1 MGLCTQLHGWP
12 QIPMELASILV
23 CGVGATG
30 DVPFQLVV
38 CWRSLES
45 LLNVGHWWAP
55 HPYLQR
61 TQSTLDTNVKS
72 DELRLQFHWS
82 G

>member
-1 MGLCTQLHGWP
+1 MGLCTQLHGWT

-23 CGVGATG
+23 CGVGAAG

-45 LLNVGHWWAP
+45 LLNVGHWVGTTP
-55 HPYLQR
+55 VPPENSVR
-61 TQSTLDTNVKS
+61 TRHQCEK
-72 DELRLQFHWS
+72 
-82 G
+82 